1 MLSLAADQ
9 DEEDVLRMVNTVC
22 EVLKDPPLGGHH
34 REMSVAAGK
43 EDEEVYFPGA
53 AATVVSCRED
63 PGCLNAGYVCAYGFT
78 RQYKSWPGL
87 SSTLSD
93 YCQSTACASD

>member
-1 MLSLAADQ
+1 MLSLVADQ

-53 AATVVSCRED
+53 AVTVVSCRED
-63 PGCLNAGYVCAYGFT
+63 PGCLNAGYVCAYGE
-78 RQYKSWPGL
+78 SWPGL